1 MSRVKYGISFLSSDP
16 FNSTATLSST
26 SKPNP
31 VFRPAPATTASAG
44 GSIDIAGSFLLD
56 VNQRV
61 LKVVEEVMTQQY
73 SAIIS
78 NSTNPNNDEVISQL
92 ISAYDLFPEEIE
104 GGDKEEEVPSSGRG
118 APIATLIEAWRQ
130 SLALNDRNLA
140 SSTSVK
146 VVCDYKP
153 ERHYYET
160 DEEKSRVNE
169 GVEEALHWW
178 GIRPEPLLLTEIVQ
192 RCPKR
197 PPPPPPPPPAAPPVR
212 SYIPETTRPPLP
224 STGNATVRLT
234 AYITTV
240 SDSI

>member
-1 MSRVKYGISFLSSDP
+1 
-16 FNSTATLSST
+16 
-26 SKPNP
+26 
-31 VFRPAPATTASAG
+31 
-44 GSIDIAGSFLLD
+44 
-56 VNQRV
+56 
-61 LKVVEEVMTQQY
+61 MTQQY

-197 PPPPPPPPPAAPPVR
+197 PPPPPPPPAAPPVR

-224 STGNATVRLT
+224 STGNATVRDTHSLP
-234 AYITTV
+234 I
-240 SDSI
+240 

>member
-16 FNSTATLSST
+16 FNSTTTLSST

-31 VFRPAPATTASAG
+31 VFRPTPTTTASAG

-56 VNQRV
+56 VNQRI

-78 NSTNPNNDEVISQL
+78 NSTNPNNDEVIAQL

-104 GGDKEEEVPSSGRG
+104 AGDKEEEVPSSGRG
-118 APIATLIEAWRQ
+118 APIAALIEAWRQ

-140 SSTSVK
+140 SSNSMK

-153 ERHYYET
+153 EQHYYET

-178 GIRPEPLLLTEIVQ
+178 GIRSEPLLLTEIVQ

-224 STGNATVRLT
+224 STGNPMVRDTHPLP
-234 AYITTV
+234 
-240 SDSI
+240 